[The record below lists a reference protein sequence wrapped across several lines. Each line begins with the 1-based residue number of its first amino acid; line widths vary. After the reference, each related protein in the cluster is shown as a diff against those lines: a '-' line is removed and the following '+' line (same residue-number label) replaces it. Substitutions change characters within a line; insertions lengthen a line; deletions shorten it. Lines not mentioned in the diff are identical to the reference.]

1 MSATQQQE
9 TSSGTKTPAKKTTTS
24 TTKGKTT
31 TTTTTSKPRKAEAVL
46 TDKEMGRMV
55 DLGLGRGVDAT
66 HPTPW
71 LNKSAFQVRNCTLE
85 NIIGT
90 EEGGA
95 LQSYEREV
103 SSVSSQQSSL
113 KASVTV
119 PQSPVSIGMDAEQSR
134 SYSTTRK
141 VVGKK
146 VLNRTISFRADFED
160 LPQAQDTGDA
170 KLASVE
176 MLTGDLYKTEQETE
190 KSAGDVQQSY
200 TFEERLSKWVIE
212 RILQRES
219 IMELKLADEGKPI
232 PKKKFQPGG
241 RNPVDDLAQFLHTSL
256 VDERREIVSD
266 CEDFVR
272 YFRITHYVSAIEL
285 GAAQYR
291 VFSENEYYTRV
302 RATGTLGIEALAN
315 FVISETFSKKTKKTS
330 SDLRQIGVIGSDG
343 RVERGSYDEA
353 VVGIQIQPISHLLRL
368 RYLQLAM
375 RKALLKYIGQQGD
388 TSGKVIDKLCVACSA
403 EFKDNFCTAPQL
415 PIVKCTPGCSLLSR
429 LCRSRE
435 LKPAFNK
442 ASILKPL
449 GHKPS
454 VVFSILHF
462 SLCNNLSVLAIQ

>member
-1 MSATQQQE
+1 MSTTQQKQT
-9 TSSGTKTPAKKTTTS
+9 TSDTKTPAKQATTTTT
-24 TTKGKTT
+24 TTKAK

-46 TDKEMGRMV
+46 TEKEMGRMV
-55 DLGLGRGVDAT
+55 DLGLGRGIDGT

-71 LNKSAFQVRNCTLE
+71 LNKSSFQVRNCTLE
-85 NIIGT
+85 NVIGT

-103 SSVSSQQSSL
+103 SSVSTQQSSL
-113 KASVTV
+113 KSSVTV
-119 PQSPVSIGMDAEQSR
+119 PQAPVTIGMDAEQSR
-134 SYSTTRK
+134 SYTTTRK

-160 LPQAQDTGDA
+160 LPHTRGGDA
-170 KLASVE
+170 KLASVDKMTE
-176 MLTGDLYKTEQETE
+176 DIYKTEEEETE

-200 TFEERLSKWVIE
+200 TFEERLSRWVIE

-219 IMELKLADEGKPI
+219 IRELKLADEGKPI
-232 PKKKFQPGG
+232 PKRKFQPGG
-241 RNPVDDLAQFLHTSL
+241 QNPVTDLAEFLHSSS
-256 VDERREIVSD
+256 VDERKEIVSD
-266 CEDFVR
+266 CADFVR

-330 SDLRQIGVIGSDG
+330 SDLKQIGVIGSDG

-353 VVGIQIQPISHLLRL
+353 VVGILIEPINNLLRL

-375 RKALLKYIGQQGD
+375 RKALLKYIEQQGD
-388 TSGKVIDKLCVACSA
+388 TSGRLIIDSLQC
-403 EFKDNFCTAPQL
+403 CTTPRL
-415 PIVKCTPGCSLLSR
+415 PIVFP
-429 LCRSRE
+429 
-435 LKPAFNK
+435 
-442 ASILKPL
+442 
-449 GHKPS
+449 
-454 VVFSILHF
+454 
-462 SLCNNLSVLAIQ
+462 QM

>member
-1 MSATQQQE
+1 MYTMSATQQQE
-9 TSSGTKTPAKKTTTS
+9 TSSGTKTPAKKATTS

-71 LNKSAFQVRNCTLE
+71 LNKSSFQVRNCTLE

-103 SSVSSQQSSL
+103 SSVSTQQSSL

-160 LPQAQDTGDA
+160 LPQAQHGGDA
-170 KLASVE
+170 KLASVASVE
-176 MLTGDLYKTEQETE
+176 ILTGDLYKTEQETE

-256 VDERREIVSD
+256 VDERKEIVSD

-272 YFRITHYVSAIEL
+272 HFRITHYVSAIEL

-375 RKALLKYIGQQGD
+375 RKALLKYIEQQGD
-388 TSGKVIDKLCVACSA
+388 TSGKLIDMVMCSL
-403 EFKDNFCTAPQL
+403 KDNFCTALQL
-415 PIVKCTPGCSLLSR
+415 PIVKCTPGCSLPSR

-435 LKPAFNK
+435 LNK

-449 GHKPS
+449 GHKLS
-454 VVFSILHF
+454 LLAVVLLVFI
-462 SLCNNLSVLAIQ
+462 V

>member
-9 TSSGTKTPAKKTTTS
+9 TSSGTKTPAKKATTS

-71 LNKSAFQVRNCTLE
+71 LNKSSFQVRNCTLE

-103 SSVSSQQSSL
+103 SSVSTQQSSL

-160 LPQAQDTGDA
+160 LPQAQHGGDA
-170 KLASVE
+170 KLASVASVE
-176 MLTGDLYKTEQETE
+176 ILTGDLYKTEQETE

-256 VDERREIVSD
+256 VDERKEIVSD

-272 YFRITHYVSAIEL
+272 HFRITHYVSAIEL

-375 RKALLKYIGQQGD
+375 RKALLKYIEQQGD
-388 TSGKVIDKLCVACSA
+388 TSGKLIDMVMCSL
-403 EFKDNFCTAPQL
+403 KDNFCTALQL
-415 PIVKCTPGCSLLSR
+415 PIVKCTPGCSLPSR

-435 LKPAFNK
+435 LNK

-449 GHKPS
+449 GHKLS
-454 VVFSILHF
+454 LLAVVLLVFI
-462 SLCNNLSVLAIQ
+462 V

>member
-1 MSATQQQE
+1 MSTTQQQQQ
-9 TSSGTKTPAKKTTTS
+9 TTSGTKTPAKQATTS
-24 TTKGKTT
+24 TTKGK

-46 TDKEMGRMV
+46 TEKEMGRMV
-55 DLGLGRGVDAT
+55 DLGLGRGIDGT

-71 LNKSAFQVRNCTLE
+71 LNKSSFQVRNCTLE
-85 NIIGT
+85 NVIGT

-95 LQSYEREV
+95 LQSYDREV

-113 KASVTV
+113 KSSVTV
-119 PQSPVSIGMDAEQSR
+119 PQAPVTIGMDAEQSR
-134 SYSTTRK
+134 SYTTTRK

-160 LPQAQDTGDA
+160 LPHTNAGDA

-176 MLTGDLYKTEQETE
+176 KLTEDMYKPEEETE

-219 IMELKLADEGKPI
+219 IMKLKLADEGKPI
-232 PKKKFQPGG
+232 PKRKFQLGG
-241 RNPVDDLAQFLHTSL
+241 QNPVTDLAEFLHSSS
-256 VDERREIVSD
+256 VDERKEIVSD
-266 CEDFVR
+266 CADFVR
-272 YFRITHYVSAIEL
+272 HFRITHYVSAIEL

-291 VFSENEYYTRV
+291 VFSENEYYIRV

-315 FVISETFSKKTKKTS
+315 FVLSETFSKKTKKTS

-353 VVGIQIQPISHLLRL
+353 VVGIQIEPISNLLRL

-375 RKALLKYIGQQGD
+375 RKALLKYIEQQGD
-388 TSGKVIDKLCVACSA
+388 TSGRLIID
-403 EFKDNFCTAPQL
+403 
-415 PIVKCTPGCSLLSR
+415 SLQ
-429 LCRSRE
+429 C
-435 LKPAFNK
+435 
-442 ASILKPL
+442 
-449 GHKPS
+449 
-454 VVFSILHF
+454 
-462 SLCNNLSVLAIQ
+462 

>member
-1 MSATQQQE
+1 MSTTQQQQQQ
-9 TSSGTKTPAKKTTTS
+9 TTSGTKTPAKQTTTS
-24 TTKGKTT
+24 TTKGKPTT
-31 TTTTTSKPRKAEAVL
+31 TTTKPRKAEAVL

-55 DLGLGRGVDAT
+55 DLGLGRGIDGT

-71 LNKSAFQVRNCTLE
+71 LNKSSFQVRNCTLE
-85 NIIGT
+85 NVIGT

-95 LQSYEREV
+95 LQSYDREV
-103 SSVSSQQSSL
+103 SSVSTQQSNL
-113 KASVTV
+113 KSSVTV
-119 PQSPVSIGMDAEQSR
+119 PQSPVTIGMDAEQSR
-134 SYSTTRK
+134 SYTTTRK

-146 VLNRTISFRADFED
+146 VLNRTISYRADFED
-160 LPQAQDTGDA
+160 LPHHTRAVDA

-176 MLTGDLYKTEQETE
+176 NLTESVYKTEEEME

-232 PKKKFQPGG
+232 PKRKFRPGG
-241 RNPVDDLAQFLHTSL
+241 QNPVTDLAEFLHSSS
-256 VDERREIVSD
+256 VDERKEIVSD
-266 CEDFVR
+266 CADFVK

-315 FVISETFSKKTKKTS
+315 FVLSETFSKKTKKTS
-330 SDLRQIGVIGSDG
+330 SDLKQIGVIGSDC

-353 VVGIQIQPISHLLRL
+353 VVGIHIQPISNLLRL

-375 RKALLKYIGQQGD
+375 RKALLKYIEQQGD
-388 TSGKVIDKLCVACSA
+388 TSGKLI
-403 EFKDNFCTAPQL
+403 N
-415 PIVKCTPGCSLLSR
+415 SLQ
-429 LCRSRE
+429 C
-435 LKPAFNK
+435 
-442 ASILKPL
+442 
-449 GHKPS
+449 
-454 VVFSILHF
+454 
-462 SLCNNLSVLAIQ
+462 